1 MGQAKDEAGATSG
14 FDDTPA
20 KGAGSLR
27 YAAVA
32 IDPPPRGALG
42 IRDLL
47 ELLENEVG
55 RGFPENADTLAK
67 TEIQVPRP
75 PRNVF

>member
-1 MGQAKDEAGATSG
+1 MGQAKDEAGATPEV
-14 FDDTPA
+14 DDTPA
-20 KGAGSLR
+20 EGAGSLR

-47 ELLENEVG
+47 ELLEKEAG
-55 RGFPENADTLAK
+55 RGFPAEAGMLPK
-67 TEIQVPRP
+67 TKSPIRGPVSKQG
-75 PRNVF
+75 

>member
-1 MGQAKDEAGATSG
+1 MGQAKDEAGATPE

-20 KGAGSLR
+20 EDAGSLR
-27 YAAVA
+27 YTAVA

-47 ELLENEVG
+47 ELLEKEAG
-55 RGFPENADTLAK
+55 RGFPAVAGTPPETK
-67 TEIQVPRP
+67 TPIRRP
-75 PRNVF
+75 VSKQG